1 MGIFTRRRDSA
12 DHASAGLTAELQ
24 AALPRRFEAVG
35 EALADRSA
43 SVTEACWVVGRS
55 LAEMGVSL
63 GESLDRLRSTTQL
76 VSRRDPLF
84 DESHALSLAWS
95 ETTLEYLHGLS
106 CADPLTGLSTQAHLR
121 DRIAELYRDS
131 RHDARSHAL
140 VVTQLSMPGL
150 DRLGVARRLAVV
162 GETARSVFSGTE
174 AIGQVG
180 ASKIVVVAPR
190 DEALPSR
197 VALLRRMVVERA
209 ERVWIEG
216 LPSSDS
222 SAVSLLDELARGA

>member
-1 MGIFTRRRDSA
+1 MFARKRDSA
-12 DHASAGLTAELQ
+12 AKARVELTPEQ
-24 AALPRRFEAVG
+24 RAALPPRFEAVG
-35 EALADRSA
+35 EALAASK
-43 SVTEACWVVGRS
+43 SVTEACWVVGRA

-63 GESLDRLRSTTQL
+63 GESLEGLRSTAQL
-76 VSRRDPLF
+76 VRRRDPAYA
-84 DESHALSLAWS
+84 ESHALSLAWS

-106 CADPLTGLSTQAHLR
+106 CADPLTGLSTLAHIR
-121 DRIAELYRDS
+121 DRIAELYRASGNDE
-131 RHDARSHAL
+131 RSHAL
-140 VVTQLSMPGL
+140 VVTQLAVPGL
-150 DRLGVARRLAVV
+150 DRLGVVRRLTVV

-180 ASKIVVVAPR
+180 PSKVVVLASR
-190 DEALPSR
+190 DDALARR
-197 VALLRRMVVERA
+197 VALLRRMVTERA